1 MEDNNANEQKVQ
13 VKISDIMRK
22 IKTKEDMINLMRE
35 KDKNIN

>member
-35 KDKNIN
+35 KGKNIN